1 MIWPTSPEVCRHLE
15 VDPWAGHIC
24 LMGWTDHQTGEMSHR
39 PTLTVAG
46 RRFRA
51 QRTGHLRGIEGPM
64 WCGPRGYT
72 AEGSR
77 PPPLQWTELWDQEQV
92 PYAARCLVFRDDWD
106 RPANGTVSGPSR
118 EDLPAEGGG
127 DRRPTR
133 TWAQMPSHMLGR
145 QRDPSRCRA
154 FAEVAAAVAYVGDDD
169 TAMATEVEAEV
180 ATTIPAEVTGPEA
193 EGLENIPRNGPGAPG
208 SGRGPG
214 SAPYALPDS
223 YRAGFR
229 SWPESPSTIHRR
241 PEVTDPEVPQGSWL
255 ETVDQL
261 VSRRRR
267 RRGRPSG
274 PIHCDRASPPVVAPA
289 SPGRRSPAGIYD
301 WRERDP
307 DLRHN
312 GGHVRVVRHD

>member
-1 MIWPTSPEVCRHLE
+1 MAGHALARTGGTPTDVLRQQFAPKATDDDLAYFAEVCRHLE

-24 LMGWTDHQTGEMSHR
+24 LMGWTDHQTGEVIHR

-46 RRFRA
+46 RRFIA

-72 AEGSR
+72 AEGK
-77 PPPLQWTELWDQEQV
+77 PTAPLQWTELWDQEQV

-106 RPANGTVSGPSR
+106 RPANGTVKWSEFAKTFQPK
-118 EDLPAEGGG
+118 GGG
-127 DRRPTR
+127 DRRPTG
-133 TWAQMPSHMLGR
+133 TWAQMPSHMLGKTAESLALR
-145 QRDPSRCRA
+145 RA

-193 EGLENIPRNGPGAPG
+193 EGLENI
-208 SGRGPG
+208 RGMVQARQDP
-214 SAPYALPDS
+214 AAALEARLYALPDS

-229 SWPESPSTIHRR
+229 SWRKSQHYPP
-241 PEVTDPEVPQGSWL
+241 PAEVTDPEVLGIMA

-261 VSRRRR
+261 EA
-267 RRGRPSG
+267 
-274 PIHCDRASPPVVAPA
+274 D
-289 SPGRRSPAGIYD
+289 AGAD
-301 WRERDP
+301 AETFGADP
-307 DLRHN
+307 L
-312 GGHVRVVRHD
+312 